1 MRGEIICIGDELIN
15 GRVAETNSRYAAS
28 RLWPLGISVDWVVMV
43 GDDPQAIK
51 EALAQ
56 ALSRADFVLVSGGLG
71 ATDDDLTAAT
81 AAEVF
86 GLPLAESKRMIKN
99 LRAFWSERGSALPS
113 EARKMAWLPQG
124 AKILCSTCAGFSLQA
139 PGGQPVYFLPGVP
152 EEMRYITDT
161 TIVPELLSLSGDNDA
176 VAFRELSVFGLGE
189 TEVNTR
195 LQDLELAGARIGYY
209 PRFPLISLTISA
221 RDSSPDQAQERVSS
235 LVDQI
240 RSRLGDYIVA
250 ADGQTLEEEVA
261 QAMIAQGLTL
271 ALAESCTG
279 GLIGH
284 RLTQV
289 SGSSAFFERGLV
301 VYSNRAK
308 QELLG
313 VRPEVLQAH
322 GAVSSQTAA
331 EMALGAARNSGA
343 DLGLAVTGI
352 AGPTGGTPAKPVG
365 TVFFGLAREEKVRT
379 GGYLFHGSRSQIK
392 AQAAETA
399 LDWLRR
405 YLNDH
410 AYLHST

>member
-1 MRGEIICIGDELIN
+1 
-15 GRVAETNSRYAAS
+15 
-28 RLWPLGISVDWVVMV
+28 
-43 GDDPQAIK
+43 
-51 EALAQ
+51 
-56 ALSRADFVLVSGGLG
+56 
-71 ATDDDLTAAT
+71 
-81 AAEVF
+81 
-86 GLPLAESKRMIKN
+86 
-99 LRAFWSERGSALPS
+99 
-113 EARKMAWLPQG
+113 
-124 AKILCSTCAGFSLQA
+124 
-139 PGGQPVYFLPGVP
+139 
-152 EEMRYITDT
+152 
-161 TIVPELLSLSGDNDA
+161 
-176 VAFRELSVFGLGE
+176 
-189 TEVNTR
+189 
-195 LQDLELAGARIGYY
+195 
-209 PRFPLISLTISA
+209 LISLTISA

-284 RLTQV
+284 RLTQG